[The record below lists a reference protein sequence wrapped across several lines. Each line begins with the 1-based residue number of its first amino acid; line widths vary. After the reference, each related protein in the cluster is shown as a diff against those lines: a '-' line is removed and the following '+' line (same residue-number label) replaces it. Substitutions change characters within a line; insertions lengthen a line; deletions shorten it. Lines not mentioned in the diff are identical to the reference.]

1 MIRVEDRDGVAIVHL
16 EHGRVNA
23 LDLELLHAA
32 TTTVRD
38 LSSATA
44 VVLTGRGHVFSAG
57 VDLRRVLDEGP
68 GYAAELIPA
77 IGDAALA
84 LFDHPRPVVA
94 AINGHAVAG
103 GCVLAVACDLRLMSG
118 GRIGV
123 TELLVGVPF
132 PAAPLEIMRHAAG
145 TAVDELVLTGQLL
158 DPEAARGCGLVH
170 QVVAPD
176 DLLDEAVRRAG
187 ELARIP
193 ADVYAA
199 TKEQLHRPT
208 RERIATSS
216 DDDERVREFW
226 QSPEVLA
233 AMRRYL
239 ESLDRRS
246 A

>member
-1 MIRVEDRDGVAIVHL
+1 MIRVEEREGVAVVHL

-23 LDLELLHAA
+23 LDVELLHAA
-32 TTTVRD
+32 TTTIRD
-38 LSSATA
+38 LSSAAA
-44 VVLTGRGHVFSAG
+44 VVLTGRGEVFSAG
-57 VDLRRVLDEGP
+57 VDLRRVLDGGR
-68 GYAAELIPA
+68 GYATELIPA
-77 IGDAALA
+77 ISDAALA

-94 AINGHAVAG
+94 AINGHAIAG

-145 TAVDELVLTGQLL
+145 TAADEMVLTGRLL
-158 DPEAARGCGLVH
+158 EPDAARACGLVH
-170 QVVAPD
+170 HVVAPGA
-176 DLLDEAVRRAG
+176 LLDEAVRRAG

-193 ADVYAA
+193 AEVYAA

-208 RERIATSS
+208 RERIAAGAA
-216 DDDERVREFW
+216 DDERVRAFW

-233 AMRRYL
+233 AMRRFL
-239 ESLDRRS
+239 ERLERRS